1 MDWRY
6 GSGIECLLYK
16 CKTLSLNPSPTK
28 KKKKKREREKGIA
41 VNILLFMKKR
51 WRNVGFDIFV

>member
-16 CKTLSLNPSPTK
+16 CEGLSLNPVPP
-28 KKKKKREREKGIA
+28 KKKREREKERSE
-41 VNILLFMKKR
+41 K
-51 WRNVGFDIFV
+51 